1 MTSVVIPVLF
11 AVFVWWFSTGLVLY
25 AVNRPAERY
34 GAGLAV
40 ATAALVAGLI
50 GLYVSSGSATASAA
64 YAGFLSALAVWGWH
78 EMTFLMGLV
87 TGPCTVACT
96 RLPSGRAPLV
106 EAVATVIYHEAA
118 IALTAGLIAAL
129 TWGGENLTGL
139 WTFVVLWVLRLS
151 AKINVYLGVPN
162 LTEEFLPPHLQYLKS
177 YFCHRPMNMFFP
189 FSVTAATVA
198 MLMLGLAAADAGAD
212 EATTVSY
219 SLLAAFMGLALIE
232 HWFLVIPF
240 RSAQLWTW
248 GLAEDQP
255 ANATATPIERAGMPS
270 AAALGSP

>member
-1 MTSVVIPVLF
+1 MPVLF

-40 ATAALVAGLI
+40 ANVALVAGLI

-64 YAGFLSALAVWGWH
+64 YAGFVSALAVWGWH

-87 TGPCTVACT
+87 TGPCTVPCK

-106 EAVATVIYHEAA
+106 EAMATVIYHEAA

-139 WTFVVLWVLRLS
+139 WTFMVLWVLRLS
-151 AKINVYLGVPN
+151 AKVNVYLGVPN

-189 FSVTAATVA
+189 FSVTAATAA
-198 MLMLGLAAADAGAD
+198 MLLLALAAADPTSS
-212 EATTVSY
+212 EAQAASY
-219 SLLAAFMGLALIE
+219 SLLAAFMGLAVIE
-232 HWFLVIPF
+232 HWFLVVPF
-240 RSAQLWTW
+240 RSAKLWNW
-248 GLAEDQP
+248 GLADDG
-255 ANATATPIERAGMPS
+255 ADTAAIATTPLTDSAGMPS
-270 AAALGSP
+270 AAALGS